1 MPEPARYDLDSD
13 DYFSDPYPT
22 YDRMRVQDPV
32 HFDETKGLWYV
43 TRHAD
48 VLALARHPSTSVNR
62 VEAFFTGVSP
72 ELDDKV
78 AVVRQFFFDWLV
90 FLDPPHH
97 ARLRRLLMKAFSPAA
112 VARLAPR
119 LEKIVDSTLDGLS
132 ERDTFDVVNDYSV
145 PVTLHLIARMIGIP
159 DHDIPAFKAL
169 ADAAIKPLTWTGD
182 PDGNVIAAHDGV
194 AGLAAFFQ
202 GLIVERRDRPAD
214 DLLTH
219 LTRAADDGQVMTDQE
234 IVSTCAML
242 LVAGHETSANL
253 IGTGVLALLR
263 HPDQLALLR
272 ADPPLIDSA
281 VEEFLR
287 YDGSGGGIGRIATA
301 PIELSGGR
309 IPAGQLA
316 FGLTHAANHDPDVFV
331 DPGRLDIR
339 RADNRHLGLGHGL
352 HMCLGAHLARLETR
366 TAVHALL
373 HRRPELTLVTDK
385 PRWIRS
391 LSHRGVHELVVTGP
405 SR

>member
-1 MPEPARYDLDSD
+1 MPVAAQYDLDSD

-22 YDRMRVQDPV
+22 YERMRVQDPV
-32 HFDETKGLWYV
+32 YFDETKGLWYV

-72 ELDDKV
+72 ELADKV
-78 AVVRQFFFDWLV
+78 EVVRRFFFDWLV
-90 FLDPPHH
+90 FLDPPQH
-97 ARLRRLLMKAFSPAA
+97 ARLRRLLMKGFSPAA
-112 VARLAPR
+112 VARLAPG
-119 LEKIVDSTLDGLS
+119 LEEIVDGTLDGLA
-132 ERDTFDVVNDYSV
+132 ERDTFDVVNDYGV
-145 PVTLHLIARMIGIP
+145 PVTLRLIARMIGIP
-159 DHDIPAFKAL
+159 DQDISSFKAL
-169 ADAAIKPLTWTGD
+169 ADAAIRPLTWTGD

-194 AGLAAFFQ
+194 VGLESFFRD
-202 GLIVERRDRPAD
+202 LIIERRRRPTD

-219 LTRAADDGQVMTDQE
+219 LTRAEADDQAMTDQE
-234 IVSTCAML
+234 IISTCAML

-253 IGTGVLALLR
+253 IGTGMLALLR
-263 HPDQLALLR
+263 HPDQLELLR
-272 ADPPLIDSA
+272 ADPTLIYSA

-287 YDGSGGGIGRIATA
+287 YDGSGGGIGRIATE

-316 FGLTHAANHDPDVFV
+316 FGLTHAANHDPAAFV
-331 DPGRLDIR
+331 NPDRLDIR
-339 RADNRHLGLGHGL
+339 RSDNRHLGLGHGL

-366 TAVHALL
+366 TAVGALL
-373 HRRPELTLVTDK
+373 QRRPQLTLVTEK

-391 LSHRGVHELVVTGP
+391 LSHRGVHELVVAG
-405 SR
+405 

>member
-1 MPEPARYDLDSD
+1 MPAAAQYDLDSD

-32 HFDETKGLWYV
+32 YFDEIKGLWYV

-48 VLALARHPSTSVNR
+48 VLTLARHPSTSVNR

-72 ELDDKV
+72 ELAEKV
-78 AVVRQFFFDWLV
+78 AVVRRFFFDWLV
-90 FLDPPHH
+90 FLDPPQH

-112 VARLAPR
+112 VARLEPS
-119 LEKIVDSTLDGLS
+119 LKEIVDDALDGVA
-132 ERDTFDVVNDYSV
+132 ERETFDVVNDYGV
-145 PVTLHLIARMIGIP
+145 PVTLQLIARMIGIP
-159 DHDIPAFKAL
+159 DQHISSFKAL
-169 ADAAIKPLTWTGD
+169 ADAAIRPLTWTGD
-182 PDGNVIAAHDGV
+182 PDGNVIAAYDGV
-194 AGLAAFFQ
+194 VGLEAFFR
-202 GLIVERRDRPAD
+202 GLIIERRSRPAG

-219 LTRAADDGQVMTDQE
+219 LTRAEVDDEAMTDQE
-234 IVSTCAML
+234 IISTCAML

-253 IGTGVLALLR
+253 IGTGMLALLR

-272 ADPPLIDSA
+272 ADPALIDSA

-287 YDGSGGGIGRIATA
+287 YDGSGGGIGRIATE

-316 FGLTHAANHDPDVFV
+316 FGLTHAANHDPAAFV
-331 DPGRLDIR
+331 NPGRLDIR
-339 RADNRHLGLGHGL
+339 RSDNRHFGLGHGL

-366 TAVHALL
+366 TAVGALL
-373 HRRPELTLVTDK
+373 QRRPQLTLVTEK
-385 PRWIRS
+385 PSWIRS
-391 LSHRGVHELVVTGP
+391 LSHRGVRELVVAG
-405 SR
+405 

>member
-1 MPEPARYDLDSD
+1 MPTAAQFDRDSD

-22 YDRMRVQDPV
+22 YDRRRLHNPV

-72 ELDDKV
+72 QLSGKV
-78 AVVRQFFFDWLV
+78 AVVRRFFFDWLV
-90 FLDPPHH
+90 FLDPPQH

-112 VARLAPR
+112 VASLAPR
-119 LEKIVDSTLDGLS
+119 LTQIVDGALDDLAG
-132 ERDTFDVVNDYSV
+132 RDTFDVVNDYGV
-145 PVTLHLIARMIGIP
+145 PVTLRLIAHMIGIP
-159 DHDIPAFKAL
+159 EQDISSFKAL
-169 ADAAIKPLTWTGD
+169 SDAAIKPLTWTGD
-182 PDGNVIAAHDGV
+182 PDGNVVAAHDGV
-194 AGLAAFFQ
+194 VGLEAFFHE
-202 GLIVERRDRPAD
+202 LIVERRRRPAG

-219 LTRAADDGQVMTDQE
+219 LTRAGTGDEAMTDQE

-253 IGTGVLALLR
+253 IGTAVLALLR
-263 HPDQLALLR
+263 HPDQLELLLT
-272 ADPPLIDSA
+272 DPGLIDSA

-287 YDGSGGGIGRIATA
+287 YDSSGGGIGRIATE

-316 FGLTHAANHDPDVFV
+316 FGLTHAANHDPAVFA
-331 DPGRLDIR
+331 DPSRLDIR
-339 RADNRHLGLGHGL
+339 RSDNRHLGLGHGL

-366 TAVHALL
+366 TAISALL
-373 HRRPELTLVTDK
+373 QRHPRLSLVTDK

-391 LSHRGVHELVVTGP
+391 LSHRGVHELVVAG
-405 SR
+405 

>member
-1 MPEPARYDLDSD
+1 MSVEAPYDLDSA

-22 YDRMRVQDPV
+22 YERMRVQDPV
-32 HFDETKGLWYV
+32 YFDEAKGLWYV

-48 VLALARHPSTSVNR
+48 MLALARHPGTSVNR

-72 ELDDKV
+72 ELTGKV
-78 AVVRQFFFDWLV
+78 TVVRRFFFDWLV
-90 FLDPPHH
+90 FLDPPQH

-112 VARLAPR
+112 VARLGPG
-119 LEKIVDSTLDGLS
+119 LKEIVDGTLDGLAD
-132 ERDTFDVVNDYSV
+132 RDTFDVVGDYGV

-159 DHDIPAFKAL
+159 DRDVFSFKAL

-182 PDGNVIAAHDGV
+182 PDGNVIAAYDGV
-194 AGLAAFFQ
+194 VGLEAFFHR
-202 GLIVERRDRPAD
+202 LIGERRERPAD

-219 LTRAADDGQVMTDQE
+219 LTRAGDGDQAMTDQE
-234 IVSTCAML
+234 IISTCAML

-253 IGTGVLALLR
+253 IGTGILALLR
-263 HPDQLALLR
+263 HPDQLDLLR
-272 ADPPLIDSA
+272 AEPALIDSA

-287 YDGSGGGIGRIATA
+287 YDGSGGGIGRIATE

-331 DPGRLDIR
+331 NPGRLDIR
-339 RADNRHLGLGHGL
+339 RSDNRHLGLGHGL
-352 HMCLGAHLARLETR
+352 HMCLGAGLARLETR
-366 TAVHALL
+366 TAVGALL
-373 HRRPELTLVTDK
+373 RRRPDLALVTER
-385 PRWIRS
+385 PTWIRS
-391 LSHRGVHELVVTGP
+391 LSHRGVEELMVAG
-405 SR
+405 

>member
-1 MPEPARYDLDSD
+1 MSVPEPYDLDSD
-13 DYFSDPYPT
+13 GYFSDPYPT

-32 HFDETKGLWYV
+32 YFDESKGLWYV

-72 ELDDKV
+72 ELTDEV
-78 AVVRQFFFDWLV
+78 AVVRRFFDWLV
-90 FLDPPHH
+90 FLDPPQH

-112 VARLAPR
+112 VARLAPS
-119 LEKIVDSTLDGLS
+119 LKEIADDTLDGLAD
-132 ERDTFDVVNDYSV
+132 RDTFDVVNDYGV
-145 PVTLHLIARMIGIP
+145 PVTLQLIARMIGIP
-159 DHDIPAFKAL
+159 DHDIPTFKAL

-182 PDGNVIAAHDGV
+182 PDSNVIAAYDGV
-194 AGLAAFFQ
+194 VGLEAFFRA
-202 GLIVERRDRPAD
+202 LIIERRNRPAD
-214 DLLTH
+214 DLLSH
-219 LTRAADDGQVMTDQE
+219 LTRAEDDGQAMTDQE

-253 IGTGVLALLR
+253 IGTGILALLR
-263 HPDQLALLR
+263 HPDQLDLLR
-272 ADPPLIDSA
+272 ADPALIDSA

-287 YDGSGGGIGRIATA
+287 YDGSGGGIGRIATE

-316 FGLTHAANHDPDVFV
+316 FGLTHAANHDPAVFV
-331 DPGRLDIR
+331 KPGRLDIR
-339 RADNRHLGLGHGL
+339 RSDNRHLGLGHGL

-366 TAVHALL
+366 TAVRALL
-373 HRRPELTLVTDK
+373 RHRPEITLVTEK
-385 PRWIRS
+385 PVWIKS
-391 LSHRGVHELVVTGP
+391 LSHRGVHELVVAG
-405 SR
+405 